1 MIKCPV
7 CGTLISPSA
16 PIYKVSRGFLDADG
30 VVYEDSDVIFHQE
43 CSDSIEPYLVLEADI
58 LNN

>member
-7 CGTLISPSA
+7 CGKLISPSS

-30 VVYEDSDVIFHQE
+30 VVFEDSDVIFHQE
-43 CSDSIEPYLVLEADI
+43 CSDSIQPYVVLEEDV
-58 LNN
+58 LNS

>member
-7 CGTLISPSA
+7 CGELISPSA
-16 PIYKVSRGFLDADG
+16 PVYRVSRGFLDADG
-30 VVYEDSDVIFHQE
+30 IMYEDSEVIFHQE
-43 CSDSIEPYLVLEADI
+43 CADSIEPYVILEEDV

>member
-7 CGTLISPSA
+7 CGKLISPSA

-30 VVYEDSDVIFHQE
+30 VVFEDSEVIFHQE
-43 CSDSIEPYLVLEADI
+43 CSDLIQPYVMLEEDMI
-58 LNN
+58 NR

>member
-30 VVYEDSDVIFHQE
+30 VVYEDSDVIFHQ
-43 CSDSIEPYLVLEADI
+43 
-58 LNN
+58 